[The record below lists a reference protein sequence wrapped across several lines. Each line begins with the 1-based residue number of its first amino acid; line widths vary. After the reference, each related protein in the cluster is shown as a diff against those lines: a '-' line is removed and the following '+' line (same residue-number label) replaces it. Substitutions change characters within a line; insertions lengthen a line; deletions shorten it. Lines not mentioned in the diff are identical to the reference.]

1 MPRRKS
7 DPTEGEAVTP
17 ESGRTETD
25 GQPEGEPEAAGK
37 SRPASE
43 AAPRTPV
50 AAPDEPAGIQ
60 PGDATETPRGEP
72 LPPAGAESEAPELR
86 PEPIEAILAPTT
98 TVDEPA
104 AEADDGQEAHEEEA
118 GPSFAGRAL
127 TFLLLLLAGAAL
139 GIWGAPKL
147 APLLPSGLAPAA
159 NWLTP
164 AQSETEAE
172 LAALRTRVEQ
182 GIGGVEARFA
192 ELSQGSDV
200 DVQIAA
206 AVDAAEA
213 RLTSEMGALR
223 DSVGQLDTTGMT
235 QRLSRL
241 ESSLEGQATELAG
254 LKAQLSGSATMSGQI
269 SEEAVARI
277 DVYRAELDG
286 LRAEMGTLQDQ
297 VGALATR
304 VDEVAAVADR
314 QISTAQS
321 QVEEIRSRADTAAG
335 AAAAESDAAL
345 IRAALATGQPF
356 AEPLGRLAANSGHHH
371 PGRPRGRGPDRGRDT
386 GGAARF
392 LSGRRALRDPRR
404 HPRELGRRAGVAVA
418 GLFHRAG
425 REPVADAEAGHGPRR
440 GAVAH
445 GGSPAERRP
454 RRRIGRGAGPAVG
467 GGGRDER
474 LARRGTAAGRCG
486 RRAGRGCGIPSG
498 DELRRGAQCSGRF

>member
-72 LPPAGAESEAPELR
+72 LPPAGAELEAPELR

-104 AEADDGQEAHEEEA
+104 PEADDGQEAHEEEA

-200 DVQIAA
+200 DAQIAA

-356 AEPLGRLAANSGHHH
+356 AEPLGRLAATPGITIPAGLEAAAPTGVATLAELRDSYPDAAHSAIRAGILASSGDGLVSRSRAFFTAQVASRSLT
-371 PGRPRGRGPDRGRDT
+371 PKQGMDPDAVLSRMEDHLRNDDLAGALAEGQGLPSEAAAAMSGWLD
-386 GGAARF
+386 AAR
-392 LSGRRALRDPRR
+392 LR
-404 HPRELGRRAGVAVA
+404 V
-418 GLFHRAG
+418 
-425 REPVADAEAGHGPRR
+425 
-440 GAVAH
+440 GAVDGLAEVAA
-445 GGSPAERRP
+445 SLPA
-454 RRRIGRGAGPAVG
+454 
-467 GGGRDER
+467 
-474 LARRGTAAGRCG
+474 TN
-486 RRAGRGCGIPSG
+486 
-498 DELRRGAQCSGRF
+498 